1 METQH
6 IGSEAPFK
14 KQNIFAVIAALIWGT
29 AFVAQSVSTDL
40 IEPFTFNA
48 VRFLIGALSILP
60 VILLRER
67 KEPKERREHHGSFKD
82 LAAGGF
88 ATGTLL
94 AIAANLQQIGIAES
108 SAGKAGFLTA
118 LYIIIVPILGVF
130 LKKKVPFTV
139 WISVVVAAFGMFFLC
154 VKDEFKI
161 EKNDAFLLTCALIYA
176 LQIIE
181 IDKYVG
187 KVSGMRLSCAQ
198 FVVAFMWSGLFMVLF
213 EHPTFKALKD
223 CAFPILYVGILSSG
237 VAYTLQ
243 IMAQKDSNPTIISLL
258 LSLESVF
265 SVVSGAILLN
275 ERMTGREYLGCA
287 LMMAAVVLVQ
297 VPIRPR
303 RRKAKA
309 EEQET

>member
-1 METQH
+1 
-6 IGSEAPFK
+6 
-14 KQNIFAVIAALIWGT
+14 
-29 AFVAQSVSTDL
+29 
-40 IEPFTFNA
+40 
-48 VRFLIGALSILP
+48 
-60 VILLRER
+60 
-67 KEPKERREHHGSFKD
+67 
-82 LAAGGF
+82 
-88 ATGTLL
+88 
-94 AIAANLQQIGIAES
+94 
-108 SAGKAGFLTA
+108 
-118 LYIIIVPILGVF
+118 
-130 LKKKVPFTV
+130 
-139 WISVVVAAFGMFFLC
+139 
-154 VKDEFKI
+154 
-161 EKNDAFLLTCALIYA
+161 
-176 LQIIE
+176 
-181 IDKYVG
+181 
-187 KVSGMRLSCAQ
+187 
-198 FVVAFMWSGLFMVLF
+198 MVLF